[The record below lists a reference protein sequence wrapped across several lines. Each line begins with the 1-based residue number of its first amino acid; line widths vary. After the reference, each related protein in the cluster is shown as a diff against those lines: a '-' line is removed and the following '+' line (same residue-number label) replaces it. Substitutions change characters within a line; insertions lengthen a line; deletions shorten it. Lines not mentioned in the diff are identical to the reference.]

1 MNNFISRIFVLS
13 LLFSFVYAQDA
24 SGIKKGSND
33 EKVSVKKEQKKS
45 SRDGSAARLNNDDT
59 QSGSGSSASKK
70 AGAGGGKATFLSDVT
85 PGGDVSGSLGKTGS
99 FDRLEGVTLN
109 ATNTVFASGSDVISI
124 QAKTGAFDNG
134 DPRFIYHQRM
144 FLPLKKFCQ

>member
-59 QSGSGSSASKK
+59 QTGSGSSASKK
-70 AGAGGGKATFLSDVT
+70 AGAGGGGKATPSGNSSRMSGATTAPAPKQGKKAKKGFL
-85 PGGDVSGSLGKTGS
+85 GRLLGRS
-99 FDRLEGVTLN
+99 
-109 ATNTVFASGSDVISI
+109 S
-124 QAKTGAFDNG
+124 
-134 DPRFIYHQRM
+134 
-144 FLPLKKFCQ
+144 KKSSNSC